1 MAEVVRT
8 PLAEA
13 NLIDILTDLEQKN
26 PAAADRYAV
35 KFTDKARSLSQF
47 PEIGRLRPEIASGVR
62 STLVK
67 PYVIFYRHHGDT
79 VQILRIL
86 HGRRDLQRIMDD
98 EPGD

>member
-1 MAEVVRT
+1 MAEIVRT

-13 NLIDILTDLEQKN
+13 DLAAILTHLEQNN
-26 PAAADRYAV
+26 PAAADRYAA
-35 KFTDKARSLSQF
+35 KFAEKAEALSRF
-47 PEIGRLRPEIASGVR
+47 PEIGRLRPEIAPGVR

-67 PYVIFYRHHGDT
+67 PYVLFYRYHGDT

-86 HGRRDLQRIMDD
+86 HGRRDLRRIMDE